1 MRSQF
6 TLWPQVHPRHD
17 RPGVVSG
24 PLLKLRPYR
33 QLPWP
38 GEEREGAW
46 LFGLSLPRVIA
57 GFHNRKGFAF
67 FAIF

>member
-6 TLWPQVHPRHD
+6 YGRRCIPRHD

-24 PLLKLRPYR
+24 PLLKRRPYR

-46 LFGLSLPRVIA
+46 FFDLSLPRVIA
-57 GFHNRKGFAF
+57 GFHNRKFAF